1 MQSENEISAKACLLS
16 VKGLAVRYS
25 GVRAL
30 RDVNLDVTEGE
41 LVAFVGANGAGKTTT
56 MRAILNLVKSE
67 KGEILYRGQ
76 PTAGIATHKL
86 ARMGIGVVP
95 EGRRVF
101 PSSSVRENLELGAL
115 ERTPKNEAA
124 AIMDHVYSLFP
135 ILKDRRE
142 QAAGSLSGGE
152 QQMLAMGRALM
163 GRPQLLLLDEP
174 SMGLAPQIV
183 DRVFDILAELRKT
196 KVTILLIEQ
205 NALMS
210 LEIADRAF
218 VIEQGRTVLSGRA
231 ADLIDDPQV
240 ASAYLGRPME
250 DVANA
255 G

>member
-1 MQSENEISAKACLLS
+1 MQPDPVPAPGEKLLS
-16 VKGLAVRYS
+16 VRRLAVSY
-25 GVRAL
+25 GGIRAL
-30 RDVNLDVTEGE
+30 RDVSLDVAEGE

-56 MRAILNLVKSE
+56 MRAILNLVKHE
-67 KGEILYRGQ
+67 AGEIHYKGAS
-76 PTAGIATHKL
+76 TAGIPTHRMV
-86 ARMGIGVVP
+86 RMGIGVVP

-101 PSSSVRENLELGAL
+101 PRSSVRENLELGAM
-115 ERTPKNEAA
+115 ERTPKAEATA
-124 AIMDHVYSLFP
+124 LMDHVYSLFP
-135 ILKDRRE
+135 VLKERRE

-152 QQMLAMGRALM
+152 QQMLAIGRALM

-218 VIEQGRTVLSGRA
+218 IIEQGRTVLSGRA
-231 ADLIDDPQV
+231 ADLIEDPNV
-240 ASAYLGRPME
+240 ASAYLGQEMKGA
-250 DVANA
+250 ANA
-255 G
+255 